1 MAMNPR
7 IAFSFT
13 VLLCI
18 VIAIAGCTAS
28 PADPAPAAPTAEPGG
43 VSTPEAGAGADLVP
57 TANESPGEGRNV
69 NVNIEKDHL
78 GMIRATFQGGPGLIH
93 VTKIIV
99 TVNRSDG
106 EVRTAEVGITLND
119 SATLEGTKATDRA
132 MVHVTFS
139 DGKTYKIYD
148 ELVPFRGR

>member
-13 VLLCI
+13 VLLCM
-18 VIAIAGCTAS
+18 VIAIAGCAGTG
-28 PADPAPAAPTAEPGG
+28 PQADTPAPASTPAATE
-43 VSTPEAGAGADLVP
+43 TPEAVGMGDP
-57 TANESPGEGRNV
+57 TENDSLDSARSV
-69 NVNIEKDHL
+69 TVNIEKDHL

-93 VTKIIV
+93 VRKIVV

-106 EVRTAEVGITLND
+106 EVRTAEVGITLDD